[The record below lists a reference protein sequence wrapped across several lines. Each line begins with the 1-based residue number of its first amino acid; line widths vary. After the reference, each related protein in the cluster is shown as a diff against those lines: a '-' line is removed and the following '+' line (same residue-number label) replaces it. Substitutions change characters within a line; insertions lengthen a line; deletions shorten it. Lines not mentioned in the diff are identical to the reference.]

1 MSSHV
6 QLEKKAASA
15 KAPRS
20 HESARKGVRQVEV
33 GTTHYPWRAFM
44 AFVSA
49 ASGNPERQ
57 RTRLRRALFAHE
69 TKPEPRARGMRRTC
83 RRLSAIR
90 MARTAWRASTDK
102 GKGTR
107 RAGSRSARAFASWAP
122 SSPGP
127 PHSIE
132 DQHVLRQTAHRVL
145 QVRFGPFSTPRT
157 LRPHFCPRALRVARN
172 KNRMPLSVC
181 VRAQSSRWSAT
192 SAAASCAWRRSCCGE
207 ASTYASP
214 RRLATV

>member
-1 MSSHV
+1 VSSHV

-69 TKPEPRARGMRRTC
+69 TKPEPRARGIAAHVPQ
-83 RRLSAIR
+83 LVG
-90 MARTAWRASTDK
+90 DK
-102 GKGTR
+102 DDADCLEG
-107 RAGSRSARAFASWAP
+107 F
-122 SSPGP
+122 
-127 PHSIE
+127 H
-132 DQHVLRQTAHRVL
+132 RQGH
-145 QVRFGPFSTPRT
+145 
-157 LRPHFCPRALRVARN
+157 
-172 KNRMPLSVC
+172 
-181 VRAQSSRWSAT
+181 
-192 SAAASCAWRRSCCGE
+192 
-207 ASTYASP
+207 
-214 RRLATV
+214 